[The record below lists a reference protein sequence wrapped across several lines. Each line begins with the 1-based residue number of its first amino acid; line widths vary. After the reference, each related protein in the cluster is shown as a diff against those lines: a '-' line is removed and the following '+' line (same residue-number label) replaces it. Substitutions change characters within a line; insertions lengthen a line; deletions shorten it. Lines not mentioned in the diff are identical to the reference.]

1 VAVIYNWNLAVER
14 QLSAGWL
21 LRAAYV
27 GSHGSHLQE
36 YIHLNPA
43 VYTPGSTLSTD
54 QRRVFQPFGLIG
66 MYEEDINSSY
76 NSLQLSLEKRMTKRL
91 TVLANYTWAKS
102 LDDEPNGQNVIAMN
116 VNLPNLSTI
125 PWYMPGRHQMDHG
138 PSIFDRTQRFVTSYV
153 WSLPELRSMNEFV
166 RAVAGGWQWSGIVTA
181 QTGDP
186 LTVVAGADISQ
197 TGLNA
202 DRGVQTG
209 SAFSGNACGST
220 VPCVS
225 FLNPGGF
232 QLPAAG
238 TFGNIG
244 KGSMRG
250 PGYFNW
256 DMSLSKVFPIHGDR
270 IRIVFRAEYFN
281 VFNRANFNDPGVSL
295 SGSGFGQIL
304 SAQDPRIGQM
314 SLKLL
319 F

>member
-1 VAVIYNWNLAVER
+1 
-14 QLSAGWL
+14 
-21 LRAAYV
+21 
-27 GSHGSHLQE
+27 
-36 YIHLNPA
+36 
-43 VYTPGSTLSTD
+43 
-54 QRRVFQPFGLIG
+54 
-66 MYEEDINSSY
+66 
-76 NSLQLSLEKRMTKRL
+76 
-91 TVLANYTWAKS
+91 
-102 LDDEPNGQNVIAMN
+102 MN

-166 RAVAGGWQWSGIVTA
+166 RGVAGGWQWSGIVTA

-209 SAFSGNACGST
+209 SAYSGTACGST

-238 TFGNIG
+238 TFGNTG
-244 KGSMRG
+244 KGSLRG

-256 DMSLSKVFPIHGDR
+256 DMALSKAFPIHGDR

-304 SAQDPRIGQM
+304 SAQDPRIGQL